1 MSAPQT
7 EGPFAQWVSLIT
19 TGPTNAMK
27 QWEGWFGQQLDKFV
41 RSETFLERMGKAME
55 GSFQFKAAVDRA
67 LDSSLR
73 NLRVPPMGDLLDV
86 FKRLDAVERG
96 IDQLGR
102 RFEDVN
108 DRFEDVTAR
117 LDALAA
123 GQAQV
128 LAALQALAAQGGAAP
143 TAEAPPAESK
153 ASEAKATEATE
164 ATESKTTEPKTAARK
179 PRAAGET
186 SK

>member
-7 EGPFAQWVSLIT
+7 DGPFAQWRSLLT

-27 QWEGWFGQQLDKFV
+27 QWEGWLGQQLDKFV

-55 GSFQFKAAVDRA
+55 GSFQFKAAMDRA
-67 LDSSLR
+67 MDASLR

-108 DRFEDVTAR
+108 AR

-128 LAALQALAAQGGAAP
+128 LAALQALAGQAAP
-143 TAEAPPAESK
+143 AEAESQTTESQPADTKAAES
-153 ASEAKATEATE
+153 
-164 ATESKTTEPKTAARK
+164 KTAARK
-179 PRAAGET
+179 PRAAGEA